1 MSGEITNNN
10 SNEPTY
16 PSTADE
22 PAVDENQ
29 GGSADPADVSDVSDD
44 KSLEDLLAEKEAE
57 AEGLRKLVHERN
69 KEAAQKRVRARE
81 AEQEALTLREQ
92 VQKLTQRAEKADRD
106 AALNRALAEHGLT
119 AAHAPYLGDDTEK
132 FGELAGNLK
141 KLLGVSDT
149 TGAQSSEPKPV
160 GVERLKGGLNP
171 TDPANAFDPSKII
184 SRHRNRR

>member
-29 GGSADPADVSDVSDD
+29 GGSTDPADVPDD

-106 AALNRALAEHGLT
+106 AALNLALAEHGLT
-119 AAHAPYLGDDTEK
+119 AAHAPYLGDDPEK

-141 KLLGVSDT
+141 NLLGVSD